1 MAYKIV
7 RYFQDPNVSNRTIAH
22 GLSLEQ
28 AQIHCKDP
36 ESSSKTCQKPHN
48 RARTRKL
55 GEWFDGFKK
64 E

>member
-7 RYFQDPNVSNRTIAH
+7 RFYRDAKPNKRTIER
-22 GLSLEQ
+22 GVSLEQ
-28 AQIHCKDP
+28 AQAHCSDP
-36 ESSSKTCQKPHN
+36 ESSSETCKKPHN

-55 GEWFDGFKK
+55 GPWFDGFTK

>member
-7 RYFQDPNVSNRTIAH
+7 RYFQDPAVSNRVIER
-22 GLSLEQ
+22 GVSLEQ
-28 AQIHCKDP
+28 AQAHCSDP
-36 ESSSKTCQKPHN
+36 ESSSETCKKPHN

-55 GEWFDGFKK
+55 GSWFDGFTK